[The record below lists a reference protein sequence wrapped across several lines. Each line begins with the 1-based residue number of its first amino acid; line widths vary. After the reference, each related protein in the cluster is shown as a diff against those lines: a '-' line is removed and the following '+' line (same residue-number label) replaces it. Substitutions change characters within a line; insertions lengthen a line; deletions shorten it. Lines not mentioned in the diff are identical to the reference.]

1 MNGTFSG
8 THSVSF
14 SVPDSK
20 FFALILCTALHVCST
35 VDNRYIKS
43 FTTGVLNGAAV
54 RKQFTL
60 NIIQD
65 NIALQP
71 PLSVPVSA
79 TVDGSTEFVL
89 PFNAII
95 LDADGRRD
103 VVT

>member
-14 SVPDSK
+14 SVPDSR
-20 FFALILCTALHVCST
+20 FFALILCTTLHACST

-43 FTTGVLNGAAV
+43 FTTGVLNSAAARLPV
-54 RKQFTL
+54 TL

-71 PLSVPVSA
+71 PLSVAVSA
-79 TVDGSTEFVL
+79 TVDGSNEFVL
-89 PFNAII
+89 PFNAVI
-95 LDADGRRD
+95 LDADGRWD